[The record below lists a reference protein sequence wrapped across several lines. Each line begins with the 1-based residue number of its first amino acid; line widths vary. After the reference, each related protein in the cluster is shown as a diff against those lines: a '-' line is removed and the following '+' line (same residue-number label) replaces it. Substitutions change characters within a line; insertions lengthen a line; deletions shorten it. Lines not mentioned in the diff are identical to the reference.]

1 MYSRARPASRP
12 GIGIAL
18 RVVLLTILM
27 SRTRTIGVFVVVLGM
42 QLLAVTS
49 LADDPSDARRDDL
62 ERWVPGFSFFSMGL
76 VGERSAT
83 TSNEVLGMQQGDS
96 VGFPWSVGG
105 SLELASPVVADL
117 PGRPR
122 LYIHGDAAY
131 AFDIED
137 PVVSTGDPG
146 EPPDFLS
153 SNDANQVVQAIEN
166 VGSAA
171 RVEAEPLV
179 LSGGVGAVFEFE
191 RWERTFRI
199 RPSLEWIYRRDSL
212 KTVLG
217 LAEVVSSDDPD
228 NPSKCDPCRTLFLEA
243 QTEKGYHSL
252 GPGLEIEAEAGRFRD
267 FLLSVYASGRAYRI
281 LGDRTAEIAPAGK
294 WVRDDGLPTSRA
306 DTVNRVRYER
316 EPWHYRFGVG
326 LRFLW
331 WPE

>member
-1 MYSRARPASRP
+1 M
-12 GIGIAL
+12 
-18 RVVLLTILM
+18 LLNDFM
-27 SRTRTIGVFVVVLGM
+27 SRTRAIGALVAVLGM

-49 LADDPSDARRDDL
+49 LADDPSDARRSPDARREDAA
-62 ERWVPGFSFFSMGL
+62 RWMPGASFFSMGL
-76 VGERSAT
+76 VEERSAT
-83 TSNEVLGMQQGDS
+83 TSNEVLGTQRGDT

-122 LYIHGDAAY
+122 LYVHADVAY
-131 AFDIED
+131 AFDTDD
-137 PVVSTGDPG
+137 PVASTGDPG
-146 EPPDFLS
+146 EPPAFLS
-153 SNDANQVVQAIEN
+153 PNDANQVVEAIEN
-166 VGSAA
+166 LGSAA

-179 LSGGVGAVFEFE
+179 LSGGVGAVFELE
-191 RWERTFRI
+191 RWDRTFRI
-199 RPSLEWIYRRDSL
+199 RPSLEWIYRRDSV

-217 LAEVVSSDDPD
+217 LAEVENSDDPR
-228 NPSKCDPCRTLFLEA
+228 NPGKCDPCRTLFLEA

-267 FLLSVYASGRAYRI
+267 LLLSVYASGRAYRI
-281 LGDRTAEIAPAGK
+281 LGDRTAEIVQAGA

-306 DTVNRVRYER
+306 DTVHRVRYER

-331 WPE
+331 SPE